1 VRRESVAELLP
12 VVLLLQG
19 GGRAQGLSLLD
30 LSAAPAHLRPG
41 LAVSR
46 TLPAYTLTEIYL
58 CHACSWQ
65 EILRRN

>member
-1 VRRESVAELLP
+1 MRRESVAELLP

-19 GGRAQGLSLLD
+19 EARAQGLSLLD

-46 TLPAYTLTEIYL
+46 TLPACTRSILTEIYL
-58 CHACSWQ
+58 CHACS
-65 EILRRN
+65 